1 MIPQTKSTFIN
12 RTKSLP
18 VREPTDEEFDIFSKL
33 VLTELGLKWTGDKKY
48 LLYARL
54 QRRLQSLNLTTFRDY
69 HDYLQNQN
77 NSVELQKLF
86 NAVTT
91 TKTGFYREKQH
102 FDFLRQEIFPEMKK
116 AMIHKRKKLRFWS
129 AGCSCGEEAFN
140 LAIEAYDFLGTQ
152 LTSDGGLRILASD
165 VNTSVLESAEKG
177 EYSFE
182 HVSTV
187 PEELRDR
194 YFESSPSLQK
204 GNYLIKSNIRKL
216 IQFRHFNLM
225 ASEYPIATKFQ
236 LIFCRNVLY
245 YLSSERR
252 EQLLNRLVSHLD
264 EQGWLVL
271 GITESGYR
279 LNGMQKLSYCIYQ
292 KNNGNNTGR
301 NRNNC

>member
-1 MIPQTKSTFIN
+1 MIPQTKPAFFNS
-12 RTKSLP
+12 TKSLP
-18 VREPTDEEFDIFSKL
+18 VREPTDEEFDSFRKL
-33 VLTELGLKWTGDKKY
+33 VLNELGLNWTGDKKY

-54 QRRLQSLNLTTFRDY
+54 QRRLQSLKLTTFMDY
-69 HDYLQNQN
+69 LDYLQNQN
-77 NSVELQKLF
+77 NSAELQYLF

-102 FDFLRQEIFPEMKK
+102 FDFLRQEIFPEMKEQ
-116 AMIHKRKKLRFWS
+116 MIHKRKKLRFWS

-140 LAIEAYDFLGTQ
+140 LAIEANDFLGTK

-187 PEELRDR
+187 PDELRDR
-194 YFESSPSLQK
+194 YFESSPGLQK
-204 GNYLIKSNIRKL
+204 ENYLIKTEIREL

-245 YLSSERR
+245 YLNSDKR
-252 EQLLNRLVSHLD
+252 EKLLNKMVSYLD
-264 EQGWLVL
+264 EKGWLVL

-292 KNNGNNTGR
+292 KN
-301 NRNNC
+301 

>member
-1 MIPQTKSTFIN
+1 MYK
-12 RTKSLP
+12 
-18 VREPTDEEFDIFSKL
+18 
-33 VLTELGLKWTGDKKY
+33 
-48 LLYARL
+48 
-54 QRRLQSLNLTTFRDY
+54 
-69 HDYLQNQN
+69 
-77 NSVELQKLF
+77 
-86 NAVTT
+86 
-91 TKTGFYREKQH
+91 
-102 FDFLRQEIFPEMKK
+102 RQ
-116 AMIHKRKKLRFWS
+116 
-129 AGCSCGEEAFN
+129 
-140 LAIEAYDFLGTQ
+140 
-152 LTSDGGLRILASD
+152 
-165 VNTSVLESAEKG
+165 G

-279 LNGMQKLSYCIYQ
+279 LNGMQKLSYCIYR
-292 KNNGNNTGR
+292 KN
-301 NRNNC
+301 

>member
-48 LLYARL
+48 LLYSRL
-54 QRRLQSLNLTTFRDY
+54 QKRLQSLKLTTFRDY

-77 NSVELQKLF
+77 NSVELQQLF

-102 FDFLRQEIFPEMKK
+102 FDFLREKIFPEMKEL
-116 AMIHKRKKLRFWS
+116 MVCKRKKLRFWS
-129 AGCSCGEEAFN
+129 AGCSCGEEPFN
-140 LAIEAYDFLGTQ
+140 LAIEAHDYFGPK
-152 LTSDGGLRILASD
+152 LTSGGGLRILASD
-165 VNTSVLESAEKG
+165 VNTAVLESAEKG
-177 EYSFE
+177 QYTFE
-182 HVSTV
+182 QVSPV
-187 PEELRDR
+187 PVEFRNR
-194 YFESSPSLQK
+194 YFDSGRVLQK
-204 GNYLIKSNIRKL
+204 ENYMIRMDIRKL

-245 YLSSERR
+245 YLDPASR
-252 EQLLNRLVSHLD
+252 EQLLNKLVNHLD
-264 EQGWLVL
+264 DQGWLVL

-279 LNGMQKLSYCIYQ
+279 LNGMQKLAYCIYR
-292 KNNGNNTGR
+292 KN
-301 NRNNC
+301 